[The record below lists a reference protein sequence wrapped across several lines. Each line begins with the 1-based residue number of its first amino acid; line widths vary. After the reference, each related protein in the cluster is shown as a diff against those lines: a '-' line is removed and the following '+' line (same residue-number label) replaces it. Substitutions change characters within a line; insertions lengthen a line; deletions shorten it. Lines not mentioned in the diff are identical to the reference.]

1 MKPRVVVVG
10 GGVAGLAITFELL
23 ERIRDLKAPPEV
35 LCLEADDRPG
45 GNIRSDAAEDFL
57 VEWGPNGFLD
67 NVPATLELV
76 RRLGLQPRLLPAEP
90 VSSDR
95 FIFRKGRLRKLPTG
109 PVSFVFSDVLS
120 VLGRLRVLC
129 EPLGPGPRGEGEES
143 VFDFAARRIGREAA
157 SILVSSMVTGIYAGD
172 ARALSLQAT
181 FPKMWRMERDHGTLT
196 RAMLHKRK
204 KARARGARA
213 GGPAGPGGHLTSF
226 EGGLEALIHGLARAV
241 GSALRLRTPVTGL
254 AAAGGGGYRLETAA
268 GESIDAAAVV
278 LACPAWSASRATS
291 DFDPDLSRTLSEIP
305 SASLCVVHLGFED
318 SAPRVPPVG
327 FGYLIPRGEGPRI
340 LGTIWASS
348 IFGNRAPAGKCLL
361 TTMVGGAHD
370 PEAVEL
376 EDDALLRVV
385 REDLRMIQGIEVP
398 PSFVRIFRH
407 PRGIPQYTLGHMRR
421 LESLAKRL
429 EAYPGL
435 FVAGN
440 SYRGI
445 SVNSC
450 VEEAPGIA
458 EAALADISRSRGAA
472 QA

>member
-23 ERIRDLKAPPEV
+23 ERTRSEDSPPEV
-35 LCLEADDRPG
+35 LCLEAEDRPG
-45 GNIRSDAAEDFL
+45 GNIRSDATDDFL

-67 NVPATLELV
+67 NVPATLDLV
-76 RRLGLQPRLLPAEP
+76 RRLGLQERLLPADP
-90 VSSDR
+90 VSNNR

-120 VLGRLRVLC
+120 VPGRLRVLC
-129 EPLGPGPRGEGEES
+129 EPLGPRPRGDGEES

-172 ARALSLQAT
+172 AKELSLQAT
-181 FPKMWRMERDHGTLT
+181 FPKMWKMERDHGTLT
-196 RAMLHKRK
+196 RAMLHKRRE
-204 KARARGARA
+204 ARARDARA

-226 EGGLEALIHGLARAV
+226 EGGLEELVRGLARAAE
-241 GSALRLRTPVTGL
+241 GALRLRAPVTGL
-254 AAAGGGGYRLETAA
+254 VASEGGGYRVETAG
-268 GESIDAAAVV
+268 GESIDADAVI
-278 LACPAWSASRATS
+278 LACPAWSAARTTS
-291 DFDPDLSRTLSEIP
+291 DLDPDLSRALSEIP

-348 IFGNRAPAGKCLL
+348 IFTNRAPEGKCLL

-385 REDLRMIQGIEVP
+385 REDLRMIQGVDVP
-398 PSFVRIFRH
+398 PAFVRIFRH
-407 PRGIPQYTLGHMRR
+407 PRGIPQYTLGHMGR
-421 LESLAKRL
+421 LETIQKRL
-429 EAYPGL
+429 EAHPGL

-440 SYRGI
+440 SYHGI

-458 EAALADISRSRGAA
+458 EAALAGISRG
-472 QA
+472 